1 MRYISKDT
9 KKQIVIAIIIGTIG
23 GLTAIGMFSL
33 SGLMLSKS
41 AYKVPLYTLMTLVAT
56 IKLFGVVRAIC
67 KYFERLISHEATF
80 EMLKDIRVT
89 IVHQLLNN
97 FLSIQSKYNL
107 STLLNR
113 TVNDIEKLQNLLLRV
128 IYPPLIALITTI
140 IVVMIYAQFSI
151 YAVITLFISMVL
163 MTVVLPLIC
172 SKYLFSIVRSKI
184 ETTTRYEQK
193 LLDYH
198 LSREALRVFDKENV
212 YMHQL
217 TQLQRKM
224 ERAIKKEN
232 FIIIIYDF
240 LLNLIAMISIFIV
253 IYVMI
258 YDPAMDVLMY
268 LSMVMVTITL
278 FEMSIPMIHFP
289 YHKSETGQ
297 SIQHLDELNQSEH
310 YESYSQPIESI
321 QLKDVSIDNRLKKI
335 NLSINQGDIIGI
347 AGPSGAGKSTLLRA
361 ILGLEYIGG
370 QYSINGA
377 TVQTPLY
384 LLDHFCVMEQSNHF
398 IEGTIKE
405 NMLVEVDDDT
415 LNGLLRQFNLPFT
428 SESMVHSFG
437 ENLSGG
443 ERKRLHFIRMIL
455 REQLLWILDE
465 PFNGVDQFNQQ
476 IMMDYLKQLKHH
488 TILIV
493 SHDLSV
499 FDIADY
505 IYFLENGEIKEQ
517 GSYEEMMNKR
527 TRFSTLKEKQLLSI

>member
-9 KKQIVIAIIIGTIG
+9 KKQIIIAIIIGTIG

-184 ETTTRYEQK
+184 ETTTQYEQK

-217 TQLQRKM
+217 TQLQCKM

-268 LSMVMVTITL
+268 LSIVMVTITL
-278 FEMSIPMIHFP
+278 FEMCIPMIHFP
-289 YHKSETGQ
+289 YHKSETDQ
-297 SIQHLDELNQSEH
+297 SIQHLDELNQSE
-310 YESYSQPIESI
+310 YFESYNQPIESI
-321 QLKDVSIDNRLKKI
+321 QLKDVSINNRLKKI
-335 NLSINQGDIIGI
+335 NLSIHQGDIIGI
-347 AGPSGAGKSTLLRA
+347 AGPSGAGKSTLLRT
-361 ILGLEYIGG
+361 ILGLEYIDG
-370 QYSINGA
+370 QYSINGD

-405 NMLVEVDDDT
+405 NMLVEVHDDT

-455 REQLLWILDE
+455 RDQLLWILDE

-505 IYFLENGEIKEQ
+505 IYFLENGAIKEQ

-527 TRFSTLKEKQLLSI
+527 TRFSSLKEKQLLSI